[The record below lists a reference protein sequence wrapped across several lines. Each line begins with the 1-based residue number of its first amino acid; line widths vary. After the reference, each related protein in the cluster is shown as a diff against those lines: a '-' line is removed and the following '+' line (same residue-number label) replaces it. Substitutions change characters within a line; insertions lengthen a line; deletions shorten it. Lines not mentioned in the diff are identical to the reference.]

1 VQAIILA
8 GGKGTR
14 LKPFTVT
21 IPKPL
26 VPIGDTPILE
36 IVLKQLKKA
45 GFQDIVLSVNHLAEY
60 IRAFFGDGKKNDIRI
75 TYYFEE
81 KPLGTAGSLSMIDYL
96 EDNFLV
102 MNGDLLTTIN
112 YKDLFNFHIN
122 NKNDIT
128 ISTYKKEVRIDLGV
142 LKIENNCFVDYI
154 EKPTF
159 SYDVSMG
166 IYVLN
171 KKVVNFIPYKEK
183 FDMPDL
189 MLALKRNNMKIGCYS
204 GNYYWLDIGRM
215 EDYEAAIEIFSN
227 KREEFLPL

>member
-1 VQAIILA
+1 
-8 GGKGTR
+8 
-14 LKPFTVT
+14 
-21 IPKPL
+21 
-26 VPIGDTPILE
+26 
-36 IVLKQLKKA
+36 
-45 GFQDIVLSVNHLAEY
+45 
-60 IRAFFGDGKKNDIRI
+60 
-75 TYYFEE
+75 
-81 KPLGTAGSLSMIDYL
+81 
-96 EDNFLV
+96 